1 MRQTTFVKHQ
11 EVKQKWFVIDAES
24 KILGRLAAFVAS
36 RLRGKHYPH
45 FTPNVD
51 MGDKIIIINAE
62 KILLTAKK
70 EEQKL
75 YYNHSGYPGGLRVR
89 TAREMRAKKPI
100 ALLEKAIYGMIPHTK
115 LGDRQRKNLYVYSGS
130 EHPHLGQNPEKLEV
144 K

>member
-1 MRQTTFVKHQ
+1 
-11 EVKQKWFVIDAES
+11 
-24 KILGRLAAFVAS
+24 
-36 RLRGKHYPH
+36 
-45 FTPNVD
+45 

-100 ALLEKAIYGMIPHTK
+100 ALLERAIYGMIPHTK
-115 LGDRQRKNLYVYSGS
+115 LGDKQRKNLYVYSGS